1 MKPGDLIWV
10 RVFKAD
16 GTPYRSWQAL
26 VESITDGCV
35 VTLTRAS
42 NPVYLRDR
50 VYAQAHHMRNYYWP
64 GRRHDLLEVYEPDG
78 RLHELYVNIA
88 SPVELLDG
96 EIRYIDHEL
105 DVQMYTGDVPR
116 VIDQDE
122 FAEAAEQFGYTEQFM
137 QESYAL
143 AESLLDVVANWRP
156 LGMETPGF

>member
-1 MKPGDLIWV
+1 MKSGDTIWV

-16 GTPYRSWQAL
+16 GTLYRSWQAL
-26 VESITDGCV
+26 VESITDECI
-35 VTLTRAS
+35 VTFTEAN
-42 NPVYLRDR
+42 NPVYLAART
-50 VYAQAHHMRNYYWP
+50 HHETRPIRNYFWP
-64 GRRHDLLEVYEPDG
+64 GRRHDLLEVYDPDG

-96 EIRYIDHEL
+96 EIRCIDHEL
-105 DVQMYTGDVPR
+105 DVQMYAGDVPR

-143 AESLLDVVANWRP
+143 AESLLDVLANWRP
-156 LGMETPGF
+156 LGMEKSGF

>member
-26 VESITDGCV
+26 VESIADGCV

-88 SPVELLDG
+88 SPVELL
-96 EIRYIDHEL
+96 
-105 DVQMYTGDVPR
+105 
-116 VIDQDE
+116 
-122 FAEAAEQFGYTEQFM
+122 EQFGYTEQFM